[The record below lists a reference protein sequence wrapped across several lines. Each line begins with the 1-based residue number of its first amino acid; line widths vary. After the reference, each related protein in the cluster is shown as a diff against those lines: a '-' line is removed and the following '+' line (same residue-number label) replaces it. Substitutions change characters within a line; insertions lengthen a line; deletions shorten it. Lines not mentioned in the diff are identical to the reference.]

1 MSTAPRTLDRIDCE
15 IVRLLQNDARLSNK
29 ALAER
34 VGLAPSSSL
43 ARVQRLVEEG
53 VLSGF
58 HADVDPAA
66 VGLRLQAMVF
76 IQLGTHGG
84 STIED
89 FRQTLWSLPEVVQ
102 LYHVGGAQDL
112 LVHVVARDTDD
123 LRRIVTDGIAA
134 HKIVRHIETNL
145 VFDHHHRP
153 IPVRER

>member
-1 MSTAPRTLDRIDCE
+1 MLASARPLDRIDFA
-15 IVRLLQNDARLSNK
+15 ILRLLQNDARLSNK

-43 ARVQRLVEEG
+43 ARVQRLVDEG

-58 HADVDPAA
+58 RAEVDPAA
-66 VGLRLQAMVF
+66 LGLHLQAMVF
-76 IQLGTHGG
+76 VQLGTHGG

-89 FRQTLWSLPEVVQ
+89 FRKQLWDLPEVIQ

-123 LRRIVTDGIAA
+123 LRRIVTDNIAA

-145 VFDHHHRP
+145 IFEHHHRAL
-153 IPVRER
+153 PVPT